1 MNPLRHANY
10 TLYQENFHNRKT
22 IIFLA
27 HGKDKMKG
35 KTEQTW
41 IVGPYIHIGE
51 NAFEFPNV
59 CCTLLF
65 YFY

>member
-1 MNPLRHANY
+1 MSCKLY
-10 TLYQENFHNRKT
+10 TIPGMSFHNRKT
-22 IIFLA
+22 IIFLT

-41 IVGPYIHIGE
+41 TVGPYIHIGE

-59 CCTLLF
+59 CFTLLF